1 MCGLLQAHPIST
13 NAPRHRECPHGLLP
27 RWRVFLHALLPAHPL
42 PAARQGLDQSPL
54 AHREHA
60 KTDVIS
66 LTDKKSVL
74 MHQHEQ
80 AEHCFVGLVCTT
92 ARCVREDGVVIM
104 IDLEEIDLSAAPCTN
119 ARKIRAG
126 KKNVAKI
133 LARARSM
140 PSWKRSLA
148 SVRGKKTRSSL
159 GLKVI
164 SVEERF
170 VEQHGIRRDWINP
183 R

>member
-1 MCGLLQAHPIST
+1 
-13 NAPRHRECPHGLLP
+13 
-27 RWRVFLHALLPAHPL
+27 
-42 PAARQGLDQSPL
+42 
-54 AHREHA
+54 
-60 KTDVIS
+60 
-66 LTDKKSVL
+66 

-140 PSWKRSLA
+140 PSWNGHWHQYVVKKHAGPEGDLSRRT
-148 SVRGKKTRSSL
+148 VR
-159 GLKVI
+159 
-164 SVEERF
+164 
-170 VEQHGIRRDWINP
+170 
-183 R
+183 